1 MKLWQ
6 IFKQTT
12 LTTMFWLSVTSLSMA
27 QTALTDIKNN
37 VYKPEIEEA
46 VELKI
51 VSGFPDKTFRPNQPV
66 TREEAVSMIIDAI
79 ATVIPV
85 DLDAE
90 PRRRVRPYLD
100 VKSDRWSYKKLTWAQ
115 WNINP
120 QGTLTGNFR
129 PADYVTRAEL
139 IDFLRTA
146 AELLKVETGKT
157 SFLTANQ
164 KETDFTDVSGYNRQL
179 TLQMSS
185 YCGIASP
192 LNEKGTKFAPNKPA
206 NRDYTAAAIVRTL
219 DCIKQDPK

>member
-1 MKLWQ
+1 MKLLK
-6 IFKQTT
+6 ILKQTT
-12 LTTMFWLSVTSLSMA
+12 LTTMFWLSLTSLSMA
-27 QTALTDIKNN
+27 QTAFTDLKDN
-37 VYKPEIEEA
+37 VYKPEIEKA
-46 VELKI
+46 VKLKI

-66 TREEAVSMIIDAI
+66 TREEAVSMIVDVI
-79 ATVIPV
+79 ATVITV
-85 DLDAE
+85 DLDEE
-90 PRRRVRPYLD
+90 PKRRVRPYLD
-100 VKSDRWSYKKLTWAQ
+100 IKSDRWSYKKITWAQ

-146 AELLKVETGKT
+146 AELLKVGTGKS

-164 KETDFTDVSGYNRQL
+164 KEIDFADVSGYNKQL

-192 LNEKGTKFAPNKPA
+192 VNEKGNKFAPYKPA